1 MRNKQLLNP
10 RDSMNSTNPI
20 NLRDSMNSINPRN
33 PINSIWKRW
42 KIEQESQIRSLKLT
56 VYTLSRSP
64 LSVIGFIL
72 VAIFLL
78 VALIGP
84 WIITYPGDIKGSIHM
99 DQKLRPP
106 SSNHPF
112 GTDEVGRDIYSR
124 VIIGTRLS
132 LQIGLIIIFVAMG
145 IGVPLGII
153 AGYFGG
159 WVNEIIMRIT
169 DIFLSIPGLLLALAI
184 VGALGPGI
192 KNAMLA
198 LSIVW
203 WPGYVRLVQGKTLS
217 LREESFVEAAKSIGA
232 SKLRI
237 VFNHILPNCTS
248 PIIVKAS
255 MDMGM
260 AILFAA
266 NLGFIGV
273 GAQPPIPEWGA
284 MISTGRN
291 YLPDHWWMATFPG
304 LAILITVL
312 GFNLLG
318 DGLRDVLDPQ
328 SRG

>member
-1 MRNKQLLNP
+1 MKEILSP
-10 RDSMNSTNPI
+10 
-20 NLRDSMNSINPRN
+20 
-33 PINSIWKRW
+33 WERW
-42 KIEQESQIRSLKLT
+42 KEERESQIRNFKLIL
-56 VYTLSRSP
+56 YTLSRSP
-64 LSVIGFIL
+64 LSVIGFFC
-72 VAIFLL
+72 VSVFLII
-78 VALIGP
+78 ALIGP
-84 WIITYPGDIKGSIHM
+84 MIITYPGDIKGAIHM

-124 VIIGTRLS
+124 VIMGTRLS
-132 LQIGLIIIFVAMG
+132 FQIGLIIIFIAMG

-153 AGYFGG
+153 AGYVGG
-159 WVNEIIMRIT
+159 WLNEIIMRVT

-217 LREESFVEAAKSIGA
+217 LREESYVEAAKSIGA
-232 SKLRI
+232 SKLRVI
-237 VFNHILPNCTS
+237 FSHILPNCTS

-304 LAILITVL
+304 MAILITVL

-328 SRG
+328 SRI

>member
-1 MRNKQLLNP
+1 
-10 RDSMNSTNPI
+10 MNAMSSTNPTNSI
-20 NLRDSMNSINPRN
+20 IPKDSMSPRKPNS
-33 PINSIWKRW
+33 STWARW
-42 KIEQESQIRSLKLT
+42 KEERESQIRNLKLIL
-56 VYTLSRSP
+56 YTLSRSP
-64 LSVIGFIL
+64 LSVIGFFC
-72 VAIFLL
+72 VSVFLII
-78 VALIGP
+78 ALIGP
-84 WIITYPGDIKGSIHM
+84 MIITYPEDIKGTIHM

-106 SSNHPF
+106 SSAHPF

-124 VIIGTRLS
+124 VIMGTRLS

-153 AGYFGG
+153 AGYVGG

-232 SKLRI
+232 SKFRI
-237 VFNHILPNCTS
+237 IFGHILPNCTS

-273 GAQPPIPEWGA
+273 GAQPPEPEWGA
-284 MISTGRN
+284 MISVGRN
-291 YLPDHWWMATFPG
+291 YLPDRWWMATFPG
-304 LAILITVL
+304 MAILITVL

-318 DGLRDVLDPQ
+318 DGLRDILDPQ
-328 SRG
+328 SRI

>member
-1 MRNKQLLNP
+1 
-10 RDSMNSTNPI
+10 MNSTNPI
-20 NLRDSMNSINPRN
+20 NSV
-33 PINSIWKRW
+33 WARW
-42 KIEQESQIRSLKLT
+42 KIERESQIRRLKLT

-64 LSVIGFIL
+64 LSVIGFCFVL
-72 VAIFLL
+72 VFLII
-78 VALIGP
+78 ALIGP
-84 WIITYPGDIKGSIHM
+84 LIITHPEDIKGAVHM
-99 DQKLRPP
+99 DQRLKAP
-106 SSNHPF
+106 SSDYLF

-145 IGVPLGII
+145 IGIPLGIF
-153 AGYFGG
+153 AGYLGG
-159 WVNEIIMRIT
+159 WVNEIIMRVT
-169 DIFLSIPGLLLALAI
+169 DIFLSVPGLLLALAI

-192 KNAMLA
+192 TNAMIA

-217 LREESFVEAAKSIGA
+217 VREESFVEAAKSIGA
-232 SKLRI
+232 SKFRI
-237 VFNHILPNCTS
+237 IFNHILPNCTS

-304 LAILITVL
+304 LAILMTVL

-328 SRG
+328 SRI

>member
-1 MRNKQLLNP
+1 MIQA
-10 RDSMNSTNPI
+10 MNE
-20 NLRDSMNSINPRN
+20 LRQSAWAV
-33 PINSIWKRW
+33 WKG
-42 KIEQESQIRSLKLT
+42 EHESQIRNLKLI
-56 VYTLSRSP
+56 VYTLMRSP
-64 LSVIGFIL
+64 LSIIGFCC
-72 VAIFLL
+72 VSVFLF

-84 WIITYPGDIKGSIHM
+84 LIILYPADIRGAIHL

-106 SSNHPF
+106 TSAHPF
-112 GTDEVGRDIYSR
+112 GTDEVGQDIYSR
-124 VIIGTRLS
+124 VIVGTRLS

-145 IGVPLGII
+145 IGIPLGLA
-153 AGYFGG
+153 AGYLGG
-159 WVNEIIMRIT
+159 WVNEVIMRIT
-169 DIFLSIPGLLLALAI
+169 DIFLSVPGLLLALAI

-203 WPGYVRLVQGKTLS
+203 WPGYVRLVQGKTLA
-217 LREESFVEAAKSIGA
+217 LREELYVEAARSLGA
-232 SKLRI
+232 SKTRLL
-237 VFNHILPNCTS
+237 FSHILPNCAS

-273 GAQPPIPEWGA
+273 GAQPPEPEWGA
-284 MISTGRN
+284 MISAGRN
-291 YLPDHWWMATFPG
+291 YLPEHWWLATFPG
-304 LAILITVL
+304 LAILVTVL

>member
-1 MRNKQLLNP
+1 M
-10 RDSMNSTNPI
+10 I
-20 NLRDSMNSINPRN
+20 
-33 PINSIWKRW
+33 
-42 KIEQESQIRSLKLT
+42 
-56 VYTLSRSP
+56 YTLSRSP
-64 LSVIGFIL
+64 LSVIGFCF
-72 VAIFLL
+72 VSIFLII
-78 VALIGP
+78 ALIGP
-84 WIITYPGDIKGSIHM
+84 MIIGYPGDITGAIHM
-99 DQKLRPP
+99 DQKLKPP
-106 SSNHPF
+106 SSTHPF

-124 VIIGTRLS
+124 VIMGTRLS
-132 LQIGLIIIFVAMG
+132 FQIGLIIIFIAMG

-153 AGYFGG
+153 AGYMGG
-159 WVNEIIMRIT
+159 WLDEVIMRVT

-232 SKLRI
+232 SKLRVI
-237 VFNHILPNCTS
+237 FGHILPNCTS

-273 GAQPPIPEWGA
+273 GAQPPMPEWGA

-304 LAILITVL
+304 MAILITVL

-318 DGLRDVLDPQ
+318 DGLRDILDPQ
-328 SRG
+328 SRI

>member
-1 MRNKQLLNP
+1 
-10 RDSMNSTNPI
+10 MNSTNPTNQI
-20 NLRDSMNSINPRN
+20 ITKDSLNGKNQ
-33 PINSIWKRW
+33 INSAWTRW
-42 KIEQESQIRSLKLT
+42 KEERESQVRDLKLT
-56 VYTLSRSP
+56 IYTLSRSP
-64 LSVIGFIL
+64 LSVVGFFL
-72 VAIFLL
+72 VAIFFM
-78 VALIGP
+78 VALVGP
-84 WIITYPGDIKGSIHM
+84 LIITYPQDINGAVHM
-99 DQKLRPP
+99 DQKLYPP
-106 SSNHPF
+106 SRTHPF

-124 VIIGTRLS
+124 VMMGTRLS

-153 AGYFGG
+153 AGYMGG
-159 WVNEIIMRIT
+159 WLNEVIMRIT
-169 DIFLSIPGLLLALAI
+169 DIFLSVPGLLLALAI

-192 KNAMLA
+192 KNAMIA

-217 LREESFVEAAKSIGA
+217 LREESYVEAEKSIGA
-232 SKLRI
+232 SRLRI
-237 VFNHILPNCTS
+237 IFGHILPNCTS
-248 PIIVKAS
+248 PIIIKAS

-273 GAQPPIPEWGA
+273 GAQPPEPEWGA
-284 MISTGRN
+284 MISVGRN

-328 SRG
+328 SRGQIR

>member
-1 MRNKQLLNP
+1 MKEILSP
-10 RDSMNSTNPI
+10 
-20 NLRDSMNSINPRN
+20 
-33 PINSIWKRW
+33 WERW
-42 KIEQESQIRSLKLT
+42 KEERESQIRNFKLIL
-56 VYTLSRSP
+56 YTLSRSP
-64 LSVIGFIL
+64 LSVIGFFC
-72 VAIFLL
+72 VSVFLII
-78 VALIGP
+78 ALIGP
-84 WIITYPGDIKGSIHM
+84 MIISYPGDITGAIHM

-124 VIIGTRLS
+124 VIMGTRLS
-132 LQIGLIIIFVAMG
+132 FQIGFIIIFIAMG

-153 AGYFGG
+153 AGYVGG
-159 WVNEIIMRIT
+159 WLSEIIMRVT

-217 LREESFVEAAKSIGA
+217 LREESYVEGAKSIGA
-232 SKLRI
+232 SKLRVI
-237 VFNHILPNCTS
+237 FSHILPNCTS

-304 LAILITVL
+304 MAILITVL

-328 SRG
+328 SRI

>member
-1 MRNKQLLNP
+1 M
-10 RDSMNSTNPI
+10 
-20 NLRDSMNSINPRN
+20 
-33 PINSIWKRW
+33 
-42 KIEQESQIRSLKLT
+42 
-56 VYTLSRSP
+56 
-64 LSVIGFIL
+64 
-72 VAIFLL
+72 
-78 VALIGP
+78 
-84 WIITYPGDIKGSIHM
+84 IITYPGDIKGTLHM
-99 DQKLRPP
+99 DQKLTPP
-106 SSNHPF
+106 SSKYPF

-124 VIIGTRLS
+124 VIMGTRLS
-132 LQIGLIIIFVAMG
+132 FQIGLIIIFIAMG
-145 IGVPLGII
+145 IGVPLGVI
-153 AGYFGG
+153 AGYAGG
-159 WVNEIIMRIT
+159 WLNEIIMRVT
-169 DIFLSIPGLLLALAI
+169 DIFLSVPGLLLALAI

-232 SKLRI
+232 SRLRI
-237 VFNHILPNCTS
+237 IFSHILPNCTS

-273 GAQPPIPEWGA
+273 GARPPEPEWGA
-284 MISTGRN
+284 MISSGRN

>member
-1 MRNKQLLNP
+1 MNP
-10 RDSMNSTNPI
+10 R
-20 NLRDSMNSINPRN
+20 NSINPRN
-33 PINSIWKRW
+33 PNSVWSRW
-42 KIEQESQIRSLKLT
+42 KKERESQIRSFKLT

-64 LSVIGFIL
+64 LSVIGFCF
-72 VAIFLL
+72 VSAFLII
-78 VALIGP
+78 VLIGP
-84 WIITYPGDIKGSIHM
+84 MIITYPGDIKGTLHM

-106 SSNHPF
+106 SSKYPF

-124 VIIGTRLS
+124 VIMGTRLS
-132 LQIGLIIIFVAMG
+132 FQIGLIIILIAMG

-153 AGYFGG
+153 AGYVGG
-159 WVNEIIMRIT
+159 WLNEIIMRVT

-232 SKLRI
+232 SRLRI
-237 VFNHILPNCTS
+237 VFSHILPNCTS

-273 GAQPPIPEWGA
+273 GAQPPEPEWGA

>member
-1 MRNKQLLNP
+1 MN
-10 RDSMNSTNPI
+10 SMNSMNPK
-20 NLRDSMNSINPRN
+20 N
-33 PINSIWKRW
+33 PINSVWTRLKKER
-42 KIEQESQIRSLKLT
+42 ESQIRSFKLT
-56 VYTLSRSP
+56 VYTLSHSP
-64 LSVIGFIL
+64 LSVIGFCF
-72 VAIFLL
+72 VSAFLII
-78 VALIGP
+78 VLIGP
-84 WIITYPGDIKGSIHM
+84 MIITYPGDIKGTLHM

-106 SSNHPF
+106 SSKYPF

-124 VIIGTRLS
+124 VIMGTRLS
-132 LQIGLIIIFVAMG
+132 FQIGLIIIFIAMG
-145 IGVPLGII
+145 VGVPLGII
-153 AGYFGG
+153 AGYVGG
-159 WVNEIIMRIT
+159 WLNEIIMRVT

-237 VFNHILPNCTS
+237 IFGHILPNCTS

-273 GAQPPIPEWGA
+273 GAQPPEPEWGA

>member
-1 MRNKQLLNP
+1 MDFQNYIR
-10 RDSMNSTNPI
+10 
-20 NLRDSMNSINPRN
+20 LRLKKFKMER
-33 PINSIWKRW
+33 
-42 KIEQESQIRSLKLT
+42 ESQFRELSRIF
-56 VYTLSRSP
+56 YTLVRSP
-64 LSVIGFIL
+64 LSMIGLIL
-72 VAIFLL
+72 VSLFLV

-84 WIITYPGDIKGSIHM
+84 WIITHPEDIRGAVHM
-99 DQKLRPP
+99 DQKLKPP
-106 SSNHPF
+106 SRSHPF
-112 GTDEVGRDIYSR
+112 GTDEVGRDLYSR
-124 VIIGTRLS
+124 VIMGTRLS

-145 IGVPLGII
+145 IGVPLGIL
-153 AGYFGG
+153 AGYSGG
-159 WVNEIIMRIT
+159 WVNQVIMRFT
-169 DIFLSIPGLLLALAI
+169 DIFLSVPGLLLALAI

-192 KNAMLA
+192 KNAMVA

-203 WPGYVRLVQGKTLS
+203 WPGYVRLVQAKTLA
-217 LREESFVEAAKSIGA
+217 LREESFIEAARSIGA

-237 VFNHILPNCTS
+237 IYSHILPNCTS

-273 GAQPPIPEWGA
+273 GAQPPTPEWGA

-291 YLPDHWWMATFPG
+291 YLPDFWWMATFPG

-318 DGLRDVLDPQ
+318 DGLRDILDPQ
-328 SRG
+328 SRGQIR

>member
-1 MRNKQLLNP
+1 M
-10 RDSMNSTNPI
+10 
-20 NLRDSMNSINPRN
+20 NPRN
-33 PINSIWKRW
+33 PTDSAWTRW
-42 KIEQESQIRSLKLT
+42 KVERESQIRSLKLT
-56 VYTLSRSP
+56 LYTLSRSP
-64 LSVIGFIL
+64 LSVIGFFL
-72 VAIFLL
+72 VAIFLFA
-78 VALIGP
+78 ALIGP
-84 WIITYPGDIKGSIHM
+84 MIITHPEDIKGAVHM
-99 DQKLRPP
+99 DQKLKSP
-106 SSNHPF
+106 SSTHPF

-124 VIIGTRLS
+124 VVIGTRLS

-153 AGYFGG
+153 AGYIGG
-159 WVNEIIMRIT
+159 WPNEIIMRVT
-169 DIFLSIPGLLLALAI
+169 DIFLSVPGLLLALAI

-192 KNAMLA
+192 TNAMLA

-284 MISTGRN
+284 MISAGRN

-328 SRG
+328 SRM

>member
-1 MRNKQLLNP
+1 MRNLKLKNQF
-10 RDSMNSTNPI
+10 
-20 NLRDSMNSINPRN
+20 SILSRL
-33 PINSIWKRW
+33 KTER
-42 KIEQESQIRSLKLT
+42 ESQIRSLKLT

-64 LSVIGFIL
+64 LSVIGFCFVL
-72 VAIFLL
+72 VFLII
-78 VALIGP
+78 ALIGP
-84 WIITYPGDIKGSIHM
+84 LIITHPEDIKGAVHM
-99 DQKLRPP
+99 DQKLKAP
-106 SSNHPF
+106 SSDYLF

-124 VIIGTRLS
+124 VIMGTRLS

-153 AGYFGG
+153 AGYVGG
-159 WVNEIIMRIT
+159 WVNEIIMRVT
-169 DIFLSIPGLLLALAI
+169 DIFLSVPGLLLALAI

-192 KNAMLA
+192 TNAMIA

-217 LREESFVEAAKSIGA
+217 VREESFVEAAKSIGA
-232 SKLRI
+232 SKFRI
-237 VFNHILPNCTS
+237 IFNHILPNCTS

-291 YLPDHWWMATFPG
+291 YLPDFWWMATFPG
-304 LAILITVL
+304 LAILMTVL

-328 SRG
+328 SRI

>member
-1 MRNKQLLNP
+1 MKIDCRGQITEGRLNKP
-10 RDSMNSTNPI
+10 
-20 NLRDSMNSINPRN
+20 MNSINPRN
-33 PINSIWKRW
+33 PISSTWTQWKEER
-42 KIEQESQIRSLKLT
+42 ESQIRNFKLIL
-56 VYTLSRSP
+56 YTLSRSP
-64 LSVIGFIL
+64 LSVIGFFC
-72 VAIFLL
+72 VSVFLII
-78 VALIGP
+78 ALIGP
-84 WIITYPGDIKGSIHM
+84 MIITYPGDIKGAIHM

-124 VIIGTRLS
+124 VIMGTRLS
-132 LQIGLIIIFVAMG
+132 FQIGLIIIFIAMG

-153 AGYFGG
+153 AGYIGG
-159 WVNEIIMRIT
+159 WLNEIIMRVT

-217 LREESFVEAAKSIGA
+217 LREESYVEAAKSIGA
-232 SKLRI
+232 SKLRVI
-237 VFNHILPNCTS
+237 FSHILPNCTS

-273 GAQPPIPEWGA
+273 GAQPPIPEWGT

-304 LAILITVL
+304 MAILITVL

-328 SRG
+328 SRI

>member
-1 MRNKQLLNP
+1 
-10 RDSMNSTNPI
+10 
-20 NLRDSMNSINPRN
+20 
-33 PINSIWKRW
+33 
-42 KIEQESQIRSLKLT
+42 
-56 VYTLSRSP
+56 
-64 LSVIGFIL
+64 
-72 VAIFLL
+72 
-78 VALIGP
+78 
-84 WIITYPGDIKGSIHM
+84 
-99 DQKLRPP
+99 
-106 SSNHPF
+106 
-112 GTDEVGRDIYSR
+112 
-124 VIIGTRLS
+124 
-132 LQIGLIIIFVAMG
+132 MG

-255 MDMGM
+255 MDMGWR
-260 AILFAA
+260 FFCA

-273 GAQPPIPEWGA
+273 GPTPIPNGSDDLHRPKLSA
-284 MISTGRN
+284 
-291 YLPDHWWMATFPG
+291 
-304 LAILITVL
+304 
-312 GFNLLG
+312 
-318 DGLRDVLDPQ
+318 
-328 SRG
+328 

>member
-1 MRNKQLLNP
+1 
-10 RDSMNSTNPI
+10 MNSTNPT
-20 NLRDSMNSINPRN
+20 N
-33 PINSIWKRW
+33 PINSTWTRW
-42 KIEQESQIRSLKLT
+42 KTERESQIRSLKLT

-64 LSVIGFIL
+64 LSVIGFCFVL
-72 VAIFLL
+72 VFL
-78 VALIGP
+78 VIALIGP

-106 SSNHPF
+106 SPTHPF

-124 VIIGTRLS
+124 VIIGTGLS

-145 IGVPLGII
+145 IGVPLGIV

-159 WVNEIIMRIT
+159 WVNEFIMRIT

-328 SRG
+328 SRI

>member
-1 MRNKQLLNP
+1 M
-10 RDSMNSTNPI
+10 
-20 NLRDSMNSINPRN
+20 NPRN
-33 PINSIWKRW
+33 PGNSTWARW
-42 KIEQESQIRSLKLT
+42 KEERESQIRNLKFM

-64 LSVIGFIL
+64 LSVIGFCFVSL
-72 VAIFLL
+72 FLII
-78 VALIGP
+78 ALIGP
-84 WIITYPGDIKGSIHM
+84 VIISYPGDITGALHM
-99 DQKLRPP
+99 DQKLKPP
-106 SSNHPF
+106 SSTHPF

-132 LQIGLIIIFVAMG
+132 FQIGLIIIFIAMG

-153 AGYFGG
+153 AGYVGG
-159 WVNEIIMRIT
+159 WLNEFIMRVT

-217 LREESFVEAAKSIGA
+217 LREESYVEAAKSIGA
-232 SKLRI
+232 SKLRVI
-237 VFNHILPNCTS
+237 FSHILPNCTS

-304 LAILITVL
+304 MAILITVL

-328 SRG
+328 SRI

>member
-1 MRNKQLLNP
+1 
-10 RDSMNSTNPI
+10 MNQVA
-20 NLRDSMNSINPRN
+20 LV
-33 PINSIWKRW
+33 WARW
-42 KIEQESQIRSLKLT
+42 REERESQIRSFKLI
-56 VYTLSRSP
+56 VYTLTRSP
-64 LSVIGFIL
+64 LSVIGFFL
-72 VAIFLL
+72 VAVFLII
-78 VALIGP
+78 ALICP
-84 WIITYPGDIKGSIHM
+84 MIILYPGDIKGAIHM

-106 SSNHPF
+106 SSAHPF

-145 IGVPLGII
+145 IGIPLGII
-153 AGYFGG
+153 AGYVGG
-159 WVNEIIMRIT
+159 WLNEIIMRVT
-169 DIFLSIPGLLLALAI
+169 DVFLSIPGLLLALAI

-217 LREESFVEAAKSIGA
+217 LKEESFVEAAKSIGA

-237 VFNHILPNCTS
+237 IFSHILPNCTS

-273 GAQPPIPEWGA
+273 GAQPPEPEWGA

>member
-1 MRNKQLLNP
+1 MAL
-10 RDSMNSTNPI
+10 
-20 NLRDSMNSINPRN
+20 
-33 PINSIWKRW
+33 IWRRW
-42 KIEQESQIRSLKLT
+42 KEERESQIRSLKLMI
-56 VYTLSRSP
+56 YTLSRSP
-64 LSVIGFIL
+64 LSVVGFFL
-72 VAIFLL
+72 VSIFLL
-78 VALIGP
+78 IALIGP
-84 WIITYPGDIKGSIHM
+84 TIITYPGDIKGTVHM
-99 DQKLRPP
+99 DRKLRPP
-106 SSNHPF
+106 SSDYPF

-124 VIIGTRLS
+124 VIMGTRLS
-132 LQIGLIIIFVAMG
+132 LEIGLIIIFIAMG

-153 AGYFGG
+153 AGYAGG
-159 WVNEIIMRIT
+159 WVNEVIMRVT

-203 WPGYVRLVQGKTLS
+203 WPGYVRLVQGKTLA
-217 LREESFVEAAKSIGA
+217 LREESFVEAAQSIGA

-237 VFNHILPNCTS
+237 IFSHLLPNCTS

-266 NLGFIGV
+266 SLGFIGV
-273 GAQPPIPEWGA
+273 GAQPPMPEWGA

-304 LAILITVL
+304 VAILTTVL

-328 SRG
+328 SRI

>member
-1 MRNKQLLNP
+1 MNSTNPTNSIIP
-10 RDSMNSTNPI
+10 RDSMN
-20 NLRDSMNSINPRN
+20 PRN
-33 PINSIWKRW
+33 PIGSTWARW
-42 KIEQESQIRSLKLT
+42 KEERESQIRNLKFM
-56 VYTLSRSP
+56 VYTLGRSP
-64 LSVIGFIL
+64 LSVIGFCF
-72 VAIFLL
+72 VSIFLII
-78 VALIGP
+78 ALIGP
-84 WIITYPGDIKGSIHM
+84 MIISYPGDITGALHM
-99 DQKLRPP
+99 DQKLKPP
-106 SSNHPF
+106 SSTHPF

-124 VIIGTRLS
+124 VIMGTRLS
-132 LQIGLIIIFVAMG
+132 FQIGLIIIFIAMG

-153 AGYFGG
+153 AGYVGG
-159 WVNEIIMRIT
+159 WLNEIIMRVT

-217 LREESFVEAAKSIGA
+217 LREESFVEGAKSIGA
-232 SKLRI
+232 SKLRVI
-237 VFNHILPNCTS
+237 FSHILPNCTS

-304 LAILITVL
+304 MAILITVL

-328 SRG
+328 SRI

>member
-1 MRNKQLLNP
+1 MR
-10 RDSMNSTNPI
+10 
-20 NLRDSMNSINPRN
+20 SISATW
-33 PINSIWKRW
+33 IRW
-42 KIEQESQIRSLKLT
+42 KEERGSQIRSLKLLF
-56 VYTLSRSP
+56 YTLGRSP
-64 LSVIGFIL
+64 LSVIGLLCVSLFL
-72 VAIFLL
+72 VI
-78 VALIGP
+78 ALIGP
-84 WIITYPGDIKGSIHM
+84 IIITHPGDVKGAVHM
-99 DQKLRPP
+99 EKKLRPP
-106 SSNHPF
+106 SSIHPF

-124 VIIGTRLS
+124 VIMGTRLS
-132 LQIGLIIIFVAMG
+132 FQIGLIIIFFAMG

-153 AGYFGG
+153 AGYVGG
-159 WVNEIIMRIT
+159 LVNEIIMRIT

-217 LREESFVEAAKSIGA
+217 LREESFVEAAKVIGA
-232 SKLRI
+232 SKWRVI
-237 VFNHILPNCTS
+237 FSQILPNCTS

-273 GAQPPIPEWGA
+273 GAQPPEPEWGA
-284 MISTGRN
+284 MISAGRN

-318 DGLRDVLDPQ
+318 DGLRDILDPQ
-328 SRG
+328 SRI